1 MQSFSSFP
9 NSPRYTSTP
18 YGKQIPWYLNWSFL
32 LQCVSSTGKIC
43 TWKQAFQKFCIYKI
57 VIKFFLLSFIFHPL
71 QVKFSR
77 YFSPFFVYTAY
88 WFALMHTEKD
98 LLKIK
103 IKSWTLTNGDKAEVC
118 FMPFESYVIIW
129 HSSFMLRL
137 RSIPA
142 VKLAEEQLLK

>member
-1 MQSFSSFP
+1 
-9 NSPRYTSTP
+9 
-18 YGKQIPWYLNWSFL
+18 
-32 LQCVSSTGKIC
+32 
-43 TWKQAFQKFCIYKI
+43 
-57 VIKFFLLSFIFHPL
+57 
-71 QVKFSR
+71 
-77 YFSPFFVYTAY
+77 
-88 WFALMHTEKD
+88 MHTEKD

-103 IKSWTLTNGDKAEVC
+103 IKSWSLTNDDKAEVC